1 MSRYSDSILRD
12 SPEIIFPFD
21 EGSGSVASSYAYAL
35 QKEGQYL
42 GDSGSNVKWAR
53 IPLVYGEKNSPT
65 LDVDGD
71 CIKIPALGYLS
82 STTRNTARTIEFWLK
97 ISNSTTEEIQILRKP
112 NDVTGLYVKD
122 NYLIFKAGN
131 SSSNYAYSYIDV
143 DTWNQPLNIYLV
155 YTNTFIQIIVNGREG
170 NVAYFNSPIFT
181 RALVQDDDWFIFTK
195 SSNINKVSIDCFAMY
210 PSIVGVNT
218 AKRHYVYGVGYDL
231 EKRYVSN
238 SGGVMYS
245 MSMKDTIPV
254 RAIDYV
260 NERSYPKGILYDNVI
275 FVNNK
280 PTIRKFP
287 PPTLKKLVD
296 GSDSSSNNF
305 YGNKVSFHNESGTYN
320 GTFLD
325 INIPYP
331 IIGETSNG
339 FFTTFEMDKTKLVT
353 SKPQTLFSI
362 YSATTK
368 QELSYFIEKTD
379 PSTVKIY
386 LSSKKQNG
394 NSIIYNSQ
402 SNIIIATIPYSDFV
416 SKFVVG
422 YVLDKKDNKP
432 SIKSFVYTDSETNY
446 EYLLNVEE
454 IRNNYPILDAKL
466 RFGASK
472 NIGINYTKSQAQ
484 LIDSNIFTGSILNI
498 KSVKLLDL
506 PNTYDLFQSYK
517 WKYLMSVSNN
527 KSMIVGGLGR
537 MSFKVPLVL
546 MCDQDVSGQF
556 KQLGPHRIEVGYPE
570 VSGSGKQIV
579 ATAKIQKVVDGA
591 YSTISTK
598 TLNNFDEFTAAMDL
612 SVDDIVNKYANI
624 VFDVVFNADDVN
636 DIRPSLQYF
645 RFFSY
650 RGTVDEGIL
659 RSTIVSDN
667 NGPDLVVSSDNALT
681 SNRLMLPELK
691 KTPLMYYHDKSGIDL
706 GSSTGTIVYPNNN
719 PIGDDLHTIAFWA
732 RVPQGQTNTKLL
744 TINGKHI
751 EYDPTG
757 ITSTFSPQPEIYVNG
772 DPLLDADVVE
782 DEWNFYTIVFSNNFD
797 LEDSVT
803 LIFGSQADKVLYMD
817 NILLFNRLFQGTD
830 VNNLYNLQVYKNSY
844 SIIDTDGANFT
855 FLDNEDNF
863 GYQPFHY
870 QNGLFSEVDFY
881 SREQFEMETI
891 TELEDGSNTI
901 IEKPSDTVDG
911 RTPVV
916 GNKMLI
922 DNQSDPLNNGL
933 YEIKSISTAVFG
945 TEGSYRRRDVFF
957 MEKIEILNRDVFYV
971 KRTKEATAHDD
982 KFFIYLTSPAQR
994 FERTFMFKKVRST
1007 IS

>member
-42 GDSGSNVKWAR
+42 GASGSNIKWAK
-53 IPLVYGEKNSPT
+53 IPLVYGERNSPT
-65 LDVDGD
+65 LNVDGD
-71 CIKIPALGYLS
+71 CIKLPALGYLS
-82 STTRNTARTIEFWLK
+82 STTRNMARTIEFWLK
-97 ISNSTTEEIQILRKP
+97 ISNSTTEEVQILRKP

-143 DTWNQPLNIYLV
+143 DTWNQPLNVYLV
-155 YTNTFIQIIVNGREG
+155 YTSTFIQIIVNGREG
-170 NVAYFNSPIFT
+170 NVSYFNSPVFT
-181 RALVQDDDWFIFTK
+181 RDLVQEDDWFIFTK
-195 SSNINKVSIDCFAMY
+195 SPDIDKVSIDCFAMY
-210 PSIVGVNT
+210 PSVVGINT
-218 AKRHYVYGVGYDL
+218 TKRHYVYGVGYDL

-260 NERSYPKGILYDNVI
+260 NERSYPKSILYDNVI

-280 PTIRKFP
+280 PTIRKFSP
-287 PPTLKKLVD
+287 PILRKLVD
-296 GSDSSSNNF
+296 GSESPVDNF
-305 YGNKVSFHNESGTYN
+305 YSNKVSFHNQSGLYN

-339 FFTTFEMDKTKLVT
+339 FFTTFELDKTKLVV
-353 SKPQTLFSI
+353 SKPQILFSI

-379 PSTVKIY
+379 TSTIKIY

-394 NSIIYNSQ
+394 DSVLYNSQ

-422 YVLDKKDNKP
+422 YVLDKKNNKP
-432 SIKSFVYTDSETNY
+432 SIKSFVYTNSTTNY

-454 IRNNYPILDAKL
+454 IRSNYPILDAKL

-472 NIGINYTKSQAQ
+472 NIGINYTKAQAQ

-498 KSVKLLDL
+498 KSVKLIDL

-527 KSMIVGGLGR
+527 SSIVIGGFGR
-537 MSFKVPLVL
+537 ISFKVPLVL

-556 KQLGPHRIEVGYPE
+556 KKLGPHRIEIGYPE
-570 VSGSGKQIV
+570 VNGSDKQIV
-579 ATAKIQKVVDGA
+579 ATAKIQKVVDGS
-591 YSTISTK
+591 YSTVSTK
-598 TLNNFDEFTAAMDL
+598 TLGNSDEFTAAMDL

-624 VFDVVFNADDVN
+624 VFDITFNADDVN
-636 DIRPSLQYF
+636 DIRPQLQYF

-650 RGTVDEGIL
+650 RGNIEDGIIES
-659 RSTIVSDN
+659 RIVSDN
-667 NGPDLVVSSDNALT
+667 NGPDMIISSDNTLT

-706 GSSTGTIVYPNNN
+706 GSSTGKISYPNNN

-732 RVPQGQTNTKLL
+732 RVPSGQNNTELL
-744 TINGKHI
+744 SINDESLTHTTSGLV
-751 EYDPTG
+751 
-757 ITSTFSPQPEIYVNG
+757 STFSPSPSIYVNG
-772 DPLLDADVVE
+772 DPVLDADIVD
-782 DEWNFYTIVFSNNFD
+782 DEWNFYTVVFDDNFD
-797 LEDSVT
+797 SEDLVT
-803 LIFGSQADKVLYMD
+803 LVFGKQGDKVLYMD
-817 NILLFNRLFQGTD
+817 NILLFNRLFQALD

-844 SIIDTDGANFT
+844 SVVDPDGANFT
-855 FLDNEDNF
+855 FLDNEDSF

-870 QNGLFSEVDFY
+870 QNGLFAEVDFY
-881 SREQFEMETI
+881 STEQFEMETI
-891 TELEDGSNTI
+891 PDLEDGTNTVI
-901 IEKPSDTVDG
+901 QKSSEKIDG

-916 GNKMLI
+916 GNKIII
-922 DNQSDPLNNGL
+922 DEQTDSSKNGL
-933 YEIKSISTAVFG
+933 YEIKSISTTVFG
-945 TEGSYRRRDVFF
+945 EDSSYRRRDVYF
-957 MEKIEILNRDVFYV
+957 MEKIDISDKDVFYA
-971 KRTKEATAHDD
+971 KRTVEASAYSNR
-982 KFFIYLTSPAQR
+982 FFIYLTSPEQR
-994 FERTFMFKKVRST
+994 FERTFMFRKVRST